1 METKKEGFPAA
12 FWVCA
17 CTEIFERLAY
27 YLGRSLILIFVTASV
42 ATGGLGLSDTVAA
55 NMQSNLT
62 AFSYLLPLF
71 GAVIVDKYIGARYTT
86 PVGMFIAA
94 AGYFTGGIAK
104 SSAGVYAM
112 IFLVSLGRALFKNGA
127 IIGRVIT
134 DKSQM
139 DPAFSMRYTLV
150 NVGAFI
156 GTFRWESCIRMY
168 LQKMVC
174 LDLHHALRWQH

>member
-71 GAVIVDKYIGARYTT
+71 GAVIVDKYIGIYSKMTERLDEGFEDGFQYCAIEETNYSRLRNTNMLERVNSEIRRREKVVRIF
-86 PVGMFIAA
+86 PN
-94 AGYFTGGIAK
+94 K
-104 SSAGVYAM
+104 QSALRL
-112 IFLVSLGRALFKNGA
+112 IGA
-127 IIGRVIT
+127 VLIDI
-134 DKSQM
+134 
-139 DPAFSMRYTLV
+139 YEE
-150 NVGAFI
+150 
-156 GTFRWESCIRMY
+156 WESSSRQYTQFTEQTKKWI
-168 LQKMVC
+168 
-174 LDLHHALRWQH
+174 D

>member
-1 METKKEGFPAA
+1 MGKRIWRQKRKA
-12 FWVCA
+12 FRQRFGYVPVQRF
-17 CTEIFERLAY
+17 FERLAY

-104 SSAGVYAM
+104 SSAGVYA
-112 IFLVSLGRALFKNGA
+112 
-127 IIGRVIT
+127 
-134 DKSQM
+134 
-139 DPAFSMRYTLV
+139 
-150 NVGAFI
+150 
-156 GTFRWESCIRMY
+156 
-168 LQKMVC
+168 
-174 LDLHHALRWQH
+174 

>member
-1 METKKEGFPAA
+1 METKKKGFPAA

-71 GAVIVDKYIGARYTT
+71 GAVIVDKYIGGRD
-86 PVGMFIAA
+86 
-94 AGYFTGGIAK
+94 
-104 SSAGVYAM
+104 
-112 IFLVSLGRALFKNGA
+112 SLLLRQD
-127 IIGRVIT
+127 ISPEESQRVL
-134 DKSQM
+134 
-139 DPAFSMRYTLV
+139 PEYMR
-150 NVGAFI
+150 
-156 GTFRWESCIRMY
+156 
-168 LQKMVC
+168 
-174 LDLHHALRWQH
+174 

>member
-71 GAVIVDKYIGARYTT
+71 GAVIVD
-86 PVGMFIAA
+86 
-94 AGYFTGGIAK
+94 
-104 SSAGVYAM
+104 
-112 IFLVSLGRALFKNGA
+112 
-127 IIGRVIT
+127 
-134 DKSQM
+134 
-139 DPAFSMRYTLV
+139 
-150 NVGAFI
+150 
-156 GTFRWESCIRMY
+156 IRHR
-168 LQKMVC
+168 LVC
-174 LDLHHALRWQH
+174 LLLRQDISPEESQRVLPEYMR

>member
-1 METKKEGFPAA
+1 METKKKGFPTA

-71 GAVIVDKYIGARYTT
+71 GAVIRHR
-86 PVGMFIAA
+86 
-94 AGYFTGGIAK
+94 
-104 SSAGVYAM
+104 
-112 IFLVSLGRALFKNGA
+112 L
-127 IIGRVIT
+127 
-134 DKSQM
+134 
-139 DPAFSMRYTLV
+139 
-150 NVGAFI
+150 
-156 GTFRWESCIRMY
+156 
-168 LQKMVC
+168 VC
-174 LDLHHALRWQH
+174 LLLRQDISPEESQRVLPEYMR

>member
-1 METKKEGFPAA
+1 MCLYR
-12 FWVCA
+12 V
-17 CTEIFERLAY
+17 FERLAY

-94 AGYFTGGIAK
+94 AGYSPEDRKEFCRSICDDLPGKPGTCIIQKRCDHRTCYHGQITDG
-104 SSAGVYAM
+104 SG
-112 IFLVSLGRALFKNGA
+112 IFLS
-127 IIGRVIT
+127 VIH
-134 DKSQM
+134 
-139 DPAFSMRYTLV
+139 
-150 NVGAFI
+150 
-156 GTFRWESCIRMY
+156 W
-168 LQKMVC
+168 
-174 LDLHHALRWQH
+174 

>member
-1 METKKEGFPAA
+1 METKKKGFPAA

-94 AGYFTGGIAK
+94 AGYRKEFRRSICDDLPGK
-104 SSAGVYAM
+104 SGTC
-112 IFLVSLGRALFKNGA
+112 
-127 IIGRVIT
+127 II
-134 DKSQM
+134 
-139 DPAFSMRYTLV
+139 
-150 NVGAFI
+150 
-156 GTFRWESCIRMY
+156 
-168 LQKMVC
+168 
-174 LDLHHALRWQH
+174 

>member
-1 METKKEGFPAA
+1 METKKKGFPAA

-112 IFLVSLGRALFKNGA
+112 IFLVSLGLAKRCDHRTCYHGQ
-127 IIGRVIT
+127 IT
-134 DKSQM
+134 DGSGIF
-139 DPAFSMRYTLV
+139 DALYT
-150 NVGAFI
+150 GKC
-156 GTFRWESCIRMY
+156 GCIHRNIPGGNP
-168 LQKMVC
+168 V
-174 LDLHHALRWQH
+174 

>member
-1 METKKEGFPAA
+1 METKKKGFPTA

-71 GAVIVDKYIGARYTT
+71 GAVISISVRD
-86 PVGMFIAA
+86 
-94 AGYFTGGIAK
+94 
-104 SSAGVYAM
+104 
-112 IFLVSLGRALFKNGA
+112 
-127 IIGRVIT
+127 
-134 DKSQM
+134 
-139 DPAFSMRYTLV
+139 
-150 NVGAFI
+150 
-156 GTFRWESCIRMY
+156 IRHR
-168 LQKMVC
+168 LVC
-174 LDLHHALRWQH
+174 LLLRQDISPEESQRVLPEYMR

>member
-1 METKKEGFPAA
+1 METKKKGFPAA

-112 IFLVSLGRALFKNGA
+112 IFLVSLGLALFKKRCDHRTCYHGQ
-127 IIGRVIT
+127 IT
-134 DKSQM
+134 DGSGIF
-139 DPAFSMRYTLV
+139 DALYT
-150 NVGAFI
+150 GKC
-156 GTFRWESCIRMY
+156 GCIHRNIPGGNP
-168 LQKMVC
+168 V
-174 LDLHHALRWQH
+174 

>member
-1 METKKEGFPAA
+1 METKKKGFPTA

-112 IFLVSLGRALFKNGA
+112 IFLVSLGLALSKTVRSSDVLSRTNHRWIRHF
-127 IIGRVIT
+127 RCVIH
-134 DKSQM
+134 
-139 DPAFSMRYTLV
+139 
-150 NVGAFI
+150 
-156 GTFRWESCIRMY
+156 W
-168 LQKMVC
+168 
-174 LDLHHALRWQH
+174 